1 MSVRSAT
8 KPAAP
13 TEPKQVAQNL
23 PSILV
28 AKTAMPA
35 GTFIQPDQLTW
46 QVWPSDNV
54 SEAYLKKGA
63 RTAEEFAG
71 AVVRSGIAAGE
82 PITDGR
88 LIKTNDRGFMA
99 AVLTPGMRAVSVQI
113 NETTGISGFIFPGDK
128 VDVLL
133 TQSIQETAEG
143 GAKKSRRA
151 SETILNNIRVLA
163 VDQRVDDQK
172 PEAKVAKTA
181 TLEVTAKQAE
191 KLALVADLGKLSLSL
206 RSLSADQ
213 SETVADNNAEPSFTW
228 DTEAS
233 YLLGPSQKP
242 SVTSVVRGSSV
253 EDVILIKGG
262 T

>member
-1 MSVRSAT
+1 MTVRSAT

-13 TEPKQVAQNL
+13 VQPVQQAQNL

-28 AKTAMPA
+28 AKSALPA
-35 GTFIQPDQLTW
+35 GTFVQADQLDW
-46 QVWPSDNV
+46 QVWPSDKI
-54 SEAYLKKGA
+54 SAAYMKKGDHNP
-63 RTAEEFAG
+63 EEFAG
-71 AVVRSGIAAGE
+71 AVVRAGIAAGE

-99 AVLTPGMRAVSVQI
+99 AVLSPGMRAVSVQI

-128 VDVLL
+128 VDVIL

-143 GAKKSRRA
+143 GAKKNRRA
-151 SETILNNIRVLA
+151 SETILRDIRVLA

-206 RSLSADQ
+206 RSLAADQ
-213 SETVADNNAEPSFTW
+213 SEQAAETSEPSFTW

-233 YLLGPSQKP
+233 YLLSPSQKP
-242 SVTSVVRGSSV
+242 SVTSVVRGGSV
-253 EDVILIKGG
+253 EDVVLIKGG
-262 T
+262 S